1 MAKVGKIIG
10 TDISKSTFDV
20 AYRSGEAVKTRKWEY
35 TGEQMEAFADTLDSD
50 CTVVME
56 ATGVYHTRLATYL
69 HSRGVK
75 VSIVN
80 PLAAKNFARM
90 LMRRTKTDKAD
101 SKLLLEYGETMDLE
115 AWEPREAWCVEV
127 QQAYAMLE
135 SKNREL
141 TATRNRMEALSH
153 SECASKLCME
163 MCESDQ
169 ERLEKDVVTL
179 ENEIERLVSS
189 NDGDGMKLMESIPGI
204 GRRTA
209 CVLLAMTGSMKR
221 FSSHRQVVSYLGMC
235 PRVYES
241 GTSVKAKAKICKMG
255 LESVRKMLYLC
266 ALSAKRYNKAC
277 RELYER
283 LLAKGKAKK
292 LALIAVANKLLKQ
305 AFAIL
310 KSGMNYDENHISE
323 KKFKYHLQ
331 NNTVLCEEERRSNP
345 GNFYSGLLRT
355 SQ

>member
-1 MAKVGKIIG
+1 MAKIGKIIG
-10 TDISKSTFDV
+10 TDISKTTFDA
-20 AYRSGEAVKTRKWEY
+20 AYRSGDAVKTKKWDY
-35 TGEQMEAFADTLDSD
+35 TEEQMEAFAKTLDGE

-56 ATGVYHTRLATYL
+56 ATGVYHTRLASYL
-69 HSRGVK
+69 YSRGIR
-75 VSIVN
+75 VSVVN

-101 SKLLLEYGETMDLE
+101 SKLLLEYGETVDLE
-115 AWEPREAWCVEV
+115 PWEPREPWCVEV

-135 SKNREL
+135 SKNKEM
-141 TATRNRMEALSH
+141 TATCNRMEALNH
-153 SECASKLCME
+153 SECASKLCLK
-163 MCESDQ
+163 MCQSDMK
-169 ERLEKDVVTL
+169 RLEKDIKAL
-179 ENEIERLVSS
+179 EKEIERLVGS
-189 NDGDGMKLMESIPGI
+189 NDGDNMRNLESVPGI

-221 FSSHRQVVSYLGMC
+221 FCNHRQVISYLGMC

-241 GTSVKAKAKICKMG
+241 GSSVKGKAKICKMG

-277 RELYER
+277 RELYDR
-283 LLAKGKAKK
+283 LLEKGKPKK

-310 KSGMNYDENHISE
+310 KSGMTYDENYISE
-323 KKFKYHLQ
+323 KKVQ
-331 NNTVLCEEERRSNP
+331 VLLAR
-345 GNFYSGLLRT
+345 
-355 SQ
+355 